1 METMETARQD
11 GNADT
16 VIATGVQPSHN
27 EESHLF
33 SDRAANSN
41 TLTSE
46 QAFMHMIKA
55 MLGTGLLSLPIAF
68 KHAGLYLG
76 LFLLI
81 VICIICL
88 YAMRLIVFAAHHVA
102 ARYQFW
108 EMIKMLFFVE
118 PED

>member
-1 METMETARQD
+1 M
-11 GNADT
+11 
-16 VIATGVQPSHN
+16 IAAGVQQPHN

-33 SDRAANSN
+33 ANRPATVN

-55 MLGTGLLSLPIAF
+55 MLGTGLLSLPLAF

-81 VICIICL
+81 VICGICL
-88 YAMRLIVFAAHHVA
+88 YCMRLIVFCAHHVA
-102 ARYQFW
+102 MR
-108 EMIKMLFFVE
+108 
-118 PED
+118 